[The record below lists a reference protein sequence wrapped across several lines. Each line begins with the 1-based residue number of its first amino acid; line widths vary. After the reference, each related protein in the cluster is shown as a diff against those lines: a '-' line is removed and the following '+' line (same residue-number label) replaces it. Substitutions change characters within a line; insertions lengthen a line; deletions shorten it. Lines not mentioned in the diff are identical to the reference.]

1 MKTSHAILIA
11 LTVAVALGFA
21 LYVFTSPG
29 YPDVL
34 EMIDNP
40 NF

>member
-1 MKTSHAILIA
+1 MKTYQAILLA
-11 LTVAVALGFA
+11 LAVALAVGFA
-21 LYVFTSPG
+21 LYVFTSPE

-40 NF
+40 KF

>member
-1 MKTSHAILIA
+1 MKTSHAIIIA
-11 LTVAVALGFA
+11 LAVALAVGVA

-40 NF
+40 KY

>member
-1 MKTSHAILIA
+1 MKTSHAILLA
-11 LTVAVALGFA
+11 LAVALAVGFA
-21 LYVFTSPG
+21 LYVFTSPD

-40 NF
+40 KF